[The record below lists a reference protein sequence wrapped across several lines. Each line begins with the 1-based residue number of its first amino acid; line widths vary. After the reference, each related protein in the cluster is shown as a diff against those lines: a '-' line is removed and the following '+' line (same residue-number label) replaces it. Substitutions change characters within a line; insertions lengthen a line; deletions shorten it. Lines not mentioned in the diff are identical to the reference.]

1 VRHTLVRAV
10 VLLAWLV
17 LAGARAADVWQECT
31 GGDLTKSVTACTEI
45 ITRGRETGDS
55 LKVPYLARARA
66 HAQLG
71 AFDKA
76 ISDVDAA
83 IGLNPKDAESYVE
96 KASIFRLK
104 GDPETALTEIVKA
117 IEINPQLARAF
128 EERARIYQLMG
139 ERDRAADDE
148 KTAKRLTM
156 EAIRLTEKA
165 QEGLEAA
172 KIWAKRETERAM
184 RLAEKTEA
192 ERKAAKEAEAKRKAA
207 IEAETK
213 RLTDEDRDHKPIPLP
228 EDGIVPNLRRAPP
241 TVAQGDSEI
250 GRELGKGVNDAAEAF
265 AKAEPKAAKEAE
277 AKRPWTET
285 RRHRAQRRRFS
296 MRRMERKG
304 GKENRKFKFKLAP
317 WQTAAK
323 KSYEIV
329 PVFFGTDRKKARG
342 TQRVAFA
349 GTRARKL
356 TLGQATVTVPT
367 HHTPTA
373 IERPWSFSVLGF
385 KVIEGSEDVR
395 LHFTIRDI
403 RLLSR
408 ENFIKAA
415 RQQLGAAKTFK
426 GHAFVF
432 VHGYNVTFDNALYRT
447 AQIAYDLGFDGVP
460 FLYSWPSGG
469 GLTGY
474 LYDRDS
480 AAQSVGYLR
489 QFIELVAT
497 ESKATRVH
505 LIAHSMGNV
514 PLLHALEKIRL
525 TGGLKGGAALSQ
537 IILAAPDIDRD
548 VFEMLA
554 TEISSVS
561 QGVTL
566 YASSADKALLASGTI
581 AGGMLRAGDVPPP
594 PSEPL
599 VVKGV
604 ETIDV
609 TATSTDFFG
618 LNHSGFAEKAELL
631 SDVRLLLKEG
641 THPPDKRGKTME
653 RVTQG
658 TAVFWRYRAAPPG
671 VEPAV
676 PK

>member
-1 VRHTLVRAV
+1 M
-10 VLLAWLV
+10 LLAWLV
-17 LAGARAADVWQECT
+17 SAGASAADVWQECT

-76 ISDVDAA
+76 IADVDAA
-83 IGLNPKDAESYVE
+83 IRLNPKDAESYVE

-104 GDPETALTEIVKA
+104 GDPETALAEIVKA
-117 IEINPQLARAF
+117 IEINPQLAPAF

-139 ERDRAADDE
+139 EHDRVADDA
-148 KTAKRLTM
+148 KTAKRLRM
-156 EAIRLTEKA
+156 E
-165 QEGLEAA
+165 
-172 KIWAKRETERAM
+172 AM
-184 RLAEKTEA
+184 RLAAKAEA
-192 ERKAAKEAEAKRKAA
+192 ERKAAKEAETKRKAA
-207 IEAETK
+207 IEAEAK
-213 RLTDEDRDHKPIPLP
+213 RLTDENRGPAPVPLT
-228 EDGIVPNLRRAPP
+228 ENRSTTNLRRAPP
-241 TVAQGDSEI
+241 AVAQGDSEI
-250 GRELGKGVNDAAEAF
+250 ARQFGKGVNDAAEAF

-277 AKRPWTET
+277 AKRPRMKT
-285 RRHRAQRRRFS
+285 RRRRAKRKRFS
-296 MRRMERKG
+296 MRRMQRERG
-304 GKENRKFKFKLAP
+304 RAARKFRYKLAP
-317 WQTAAK
+317 QPKDAK
-323 KSYEIV
+323 GSYNIV
-329 PVFFGTDRKKARG
+329 RVFFGTDRKKARG

-356 TLGQATVTVPT
+356 TLGQATVTVPKK

-395 LHFTIRDI
+395 RHFTIRDI

-480 AAQSVGYLR
+480 AAQSVAYLR
-489 QFIELVAT
+489 QFVELVAT
-497 ESKATRVH
+497 ESKATHVH

-514 PLLHALEKIRL
+514 PLLHALEKISL

-554 TEISSVS
+554 AEIGGVS

-566 YASSADKALLASGTI
+566 YASSADKALLASSTI

-594 PSEPL
+594 PAEPL

-618 LNHSGFAEKAELL
+618 LNHSGFAEKTELL

-641 THPPDKRGKTME
+641 THPPDERGKTME
-653 RVTQG
+653 RITQG
-658 TAVFWRYRAAPPG
+658 AAVFWRYRPAPPV

>member
-1 VRHTLVRAV
+1 
-10 VLLAWLV
+10 
-17 LAGARAADVWQECT
+17 
-31 GGDLTKSVTACTEI
+31 
-45 ITRGRETGDS
+45 
-55 LKVPYLARARA
+55 
-66 HAQLG
+66 
-71 AFDKA
+71 
-76 ISDVDAA
+76 
-83 IGLNPKDAESYVE
+83 
-96 KASIFRLK
+96 ASIFRLK
-104 GDPETALTEIVKA
+104 GDPETALAEIVKA
-117 IEINPQLARAF
+117 IEIDPQLARAF

-139 ERDRAADDE
+139 ERDRVADDK
-148 KTAKRLTM
+148 KTAKRLKM
-156 EAIRLTEKA
+156 EAIRLSEKA

-172 KIWAKRETERAM
+172 KISAKREAERAM
-184 RLAEKTEA
+184 RLAEKT
-192 ERKAAKEAEAKRKAA
+192 AEAKRPRMKTRRRKA
-207 IEAETK
+207 K
-213 RLTDEDRDHKPIPLP
+213 
-228 EDGIVPNLRRAPP
+228 
-241 TVAQGDSEI
+241 
-250 GRELGKGVNDAAEAF
+250 
-265 AKAEPKAAKEAE
+265 PKAAKEAG
-277 AKRPWTET
+277 AKRP
-285 RRHRAQRRRFS
+285 RFS
-296 MRRMERKG
+296 MRRMEREG
-304 GKENRKFKFKLAP
+304 EREEAIRKLKLQLAP
-317 WQTAAK
+317 KPTAAK
-323 KSYEIV
+323 KPYDIV

-356 TLGQATVTVPT
+356 ILGQATVTVPK
-367 HHTPTA
+367 HHTTTA

-395 LHFTIRDI
+395 RHFTIRDI

-408 ENFIKAA
+408 EDFIKAA

-489 QFIELVAT
+489 QFVELVAT

-514 PLLHALEKIRL
+514 PLLYALEQIRL

-554 TEISSVS
+554 AEIGGVS

-594 PSEPL
+594 PAEPL

-618 LNHSGFAEKAELL
+618 LNHSGFAEKTALL
-631 SDVRLLLKEG
+631 SDVRILLKEG

-658 TAVFWRYRAAPPG
+658 TAVFWRYRAAPPD

>member
-1 VRHTLVRAV
+1 MRHTLVRAV
-10 VLLAWLV
+10 ALLAWLV
-17 LAGARAADVWQECT
+17 LAEARAGDVWQDCT
-31 GGDLTKSVTACTEI
+31 GGDLAKSVTACTEI
-45 ITRGRETGDS
+45 ITGGRETGGS
-55 LKVPYLARARA
+55 LKEPYLARARA

-71 AFDKA
+71 AFDNA
-76 ISDVDAA
+76 IADVDAA

-104 GDPETALTEIVKA
+104 GDPETALAEIVKA
-117 IEINPQLARAF
+117 IEIDPQLARAF

-139 ERDRAADDE
+139 ERDRVADDE
-148 KTAKRLTM
+148 KTAKRLRM
-156 EAIRLTEKA
+156 EAISLE
-165 QEGLEAA
+165 QYDLEAA
-172 KIWAKRETERAM
+172 KIWAKREAERAM

-192 ERKAAKEAEAKRKAA
+192 ERKAAKEAEAKHKAA
-207 IEAETK
+207 IEAEAK
-213 RLTDEDRDHKPIPLP
+213 RLTDEDRDHKPIPLT
-228 EDGIVPNLRRAPP
+228 ENRSTPNLRRAPP
-241 TVAQGDSEI
+241 TVAPGDSEI
-250 GRELGKGVNDAAEAF
+250 ARQLGKGVNDAAEF
-265 AKAEPKAAKEAE
+265 AKAKPKAAKEAE
-277 AKRPWTET
+277 AKRPRMKT
-285 RRHRAQRRRFS
+285 RRRKAKPKAAKEAGAKRPRFS
-296 MRRMERKG
+296 MRRMEREG
-304 GKENRKFKFKLAP
+304 EREEAIRKLKLKLAP
-317 WQTAAK
+317 KPTAAK
-323 KSYEIV
+323 KPYDIV

-356 TLGQATVTVPT
+356 ILGQATVTVPK
-367 HHTPTA
+367 HHTTTA

-395 LHFTIRDI
+395 FHFTIRDI

-408 ENFIKAA
+408 EDFIKAA

-489 QFIELVAT
+489 QFVELVAT

-514 PLLHALEKIRL
+514 PLLYALEQIRL

-554 TEISSVS
+554 AEIGGVS

-594 PSEPL
+594 PR
-599 VVKGV
+599 G
-604 ETIDV
+604 
-609 TATSTDFFG
+609 AT
-618 LNHSGFAEKAELL
+618 
-631 SDVRLLLKEG
+631 R
-641 THPPDKRGKTME
+641 RQ
-653 RVTQG
+653 R
-658 TAVFWRYRAAPPG
+658 R
-671 VEPAV
+671 
-676 PK
+676 

>member
-17 LAGARAADVWQECT
+17 LAGARAGDVWQECT
-31 GGDLTKSVTACTEI
+31 DGDLTKSVTACTEI
-45 ITRGRETGDS
+45 ITGGRETGGS
-55 LKVPYLARARA
+55 LKEPYLARARA

-83 IGLNPKDAESYVE
+83 IRLNPKDAESYVE

-104 GDPETALTEIVKA
+104 GDPETALAEIVKA
-117 IEINPQLARAF
+117 IEIDPQLARAF

-139 ERDRAADDE
+139 ERDRVADDE
-148 KTAKRLTM
+148 KTAKRLRM
-156 EAIRLTEKA
+156 EAIRLE
-165 QEGLEAA
+165 QYWLEAA
-172 KIWAKRETERAM
+172 KIWAKREAERAM

-192 ERKAAKEAEAKRKAA
+192 ERKAAKEAEAKHKAA
-207 IEAETK
+207 IEAEAK
-213 RLTDEDRDHKPIPLP
+213 RLTDEDRDHKPIPLT
-228 EDGIVPNLRRAPP
+228 ENRSTPNLRRAPP
-241 TVAQGDSEI
+241 TVAPGDSEI
-250 GRELGKGVNDAAEAF
+250 ARQLGKGVNDASEF
-265 AKAEPKAAKEAE
+265 AKAKPKAAKEAE
-277 AKRPWTET
+277 AKRP
-285 RRHRAQRRRFS
+285 RFS
-296 MRRMERKG
+296 MRRMEREG
-304 GKENRKFKFKLAP
+304 EREEAIRKLKLKLAP
-317 WQTAAK
+317 KPTAAK
-323 KSYEIV
+323 KPYDIV

-356 TLGQATVTVPT
+356 ILGQATVTVPK
-367 HHTPTA
+367 HHTTTA

-395 LHFTIRDI
+395 FHFTIRDI

-408 ENFIKAA
+408 EDFIKAA
-415 RQQLGAAKTFK
+415 RKRLGAAKTFE

-497 ESKATRVH
+497 ETKATRVH

-554 TEISSVS
+554 AEISSVS

-594 PSEPL
+594 PAEPL

-618 LNHSGFAEKAELL
+618 LNHSGFAEKTALL
-631 SDVRLLLKEG
+631 SDVRILLKEG

-658 TAVFWRYRAAPPG
+658 TAVFWRYRAAPPD